1 MARLA
6 DASPLLRA
14 VRSLAR
20 ATWAA
25 LARWLQPAALL
36 RLPPLQAGAAPT
48 YLDLQGRPVPAAR
61 LRWRRW
67 GVRQWPAQPVPED
80 HVLRRQW
87 QQPTMPAQ
95 AEQDAIALRTRL
107 HSPFPADDTLC
118 LWHTEP
124 APGGQVAVHAVWLS
138 RQRLAGLSDP
148 ASVPP
153 LLLVELPPGSQRWR
167 LLPGPA
173 QRALQRWRRWRSAAA
188 AGTWLLALV
197 TLAAAA
203 LTPSWQLRA
212 RVIDADAQW
221 AALQAAAAPALDSRQ
236 RLTTAVELI
245 DAFDRT
251 TADLRDPVAVL
262 DWLTAQLPDDTYVS
276 ELELDGATLR
286 IQGLTPN
293 AANLMRRLGE
303 QPTVASVTATRAATK
318 VLGLGKES
326 YAIEIRLHAGP
337 NPAEA
342 PSTPPAAPL
351 SSTPAP
357 SQP

>member
-1 MARLA
+1 
-6 DASPLLRA
+6 
-14 VRSLAR
+14 
-20 ATWAA
+20 
-25 LARWLQPAALL
+25 
-36 RLPPLQAGAAPT
+36 
-48 YLDLQGRPVPAAR
+48 
-61 LRWRRW
+61 
-67 GVRQWPAQPVPED
+67 
-80 HVLRRQW
+80 
-87 QQPTMPAQ
+87 MPAQ

-107 HSPFPADDTLC
+107 QSPFPADDTVC

-124 APGGQVAVHAVWLS
+124 APGGQVTVHAVWLS
-138 RQRLAGLSDP
+138 RQRLAGLTASAP
-148 ASVPP
+148 AS
-153 LLLVELPPGSQRWR
+153 LLLVELPAGSQRWQ
-167 LLPGPA
+167 LLPGSA
-173 QRALQRWRRWRSAAA
+173 QQRLQRWRRWRGAAA
-188 AGTWLLALV
+188 AGAWLLALGA
-197 TLAAAA
+197 LAAAA

-212 RVIDADAQW
+212 RAIDATAQW

-245 DAFDRT
+245 DAFDRS

-262 DWLTAQLPDDTYVS
+262 DWLTAQLPDDTYAS

-326 YAIEIRLHAGP
+326 YAIEIRLHASP
-337 NPAEA
+337 TLAVS
-342 PSTPPAAPL
+342 PSAPPAAAP